1 MQRFDLPTAELQAE
15 TRLTAAQQAS
25 ISAQR
30 KAVVEAAVKVLDERS
45 SDSTDGRTDG
55 TLWAMS
61 ETVMT
66 IEDAAAHLPEL
77 VDRVHTHR
85 QAALI
90 VRAGR
95 PVVRIVPV
103 PAEAEVREDLLAF
116 LRRWQREYP
125 DPDEHLAEEIQESRR
140 AVQPPRDP
148 WD

>member
-1 MQRFDLPTAELQAE
+1 
-15 TRLTAAQQAS
+15 
-25 ISAQR
+25 
-30 KAVVEAAVKVLDERS
+30 
-45 SDSTDGRTDG
+45 
-55 TLWAMS
+55 
-61 ETVMT
+61 MT

-77 VDRVHTHR
+77 VERVHTHR

-103 PAEAEVREDLLAF
+103 PAEAEVREDLLTF